1 MTNRLRVGII
11 GLSAERGWGSV
22 AHIPALHSL
31 SDDIELVGVANRSRA
46 SGEASKKAFG
56 LERAFDS
63 VDSLVNSPDIDVVVV
78 TVKVLHHRELVI
90 KALESGKHV
99 YCEWPLGN
107 GLAEA
112 EEIAAVARRKQVV
125 AVVGT
130 QAVVSPEVKFVG
142 DLVADGFVGD
152 VRSTTYVGSGFTWG
166 DAVDAGDA
174 YAMDSKNGATLLSV
188 IAGHAFSAMQSVLG
202 PVSNINGLLSQR
214 RKTVRIIETGEMIPM
229 KTPDQVVATA
239 EFASGVPLAFHLRG
253 GLPCGERLMWEISG
267 SQRDLRISAEIEDVP
282 VINISPLRVE
292 AGKRGDKGYS
302 RLEVPSSYYFGFEDA
317 PAARNVAGIY
327 RLMVRD
333 IRQGTRS
340 APTFDDAVKLHR
352 ITDAVELSS
361 KTGERRQIG

>member
-1 MTNRLRVGII
+1 MTKRLRVGII

-22 AHIPALHSL
+22 AHIPALHAL

-46 SGEASKKAFG
+46 SAEASKEAFG
-56 LERAFDS
+56 LKRAFDS
-63 VDSLVNSPDIDVVVV
+63 VDSLVKFAEIDVVVV
-78 TVKVLHHRELVI
+78 SVKVLHHRELVI
-90 KALESGKHV
+90 KALEAGKHV

-112 EEIAAVARRKQVV
+112 EEIAAVAKRKQVV

-130 QAVVSPEVKFVG
+130 QAVVSPEVKFVR
-142 DLVADGFVGD
+142 DLVADGFIGE

-166 DAVDAGDA
+166 DVVDAGDA

-202 PVSNINGLLSQR
+202 PVSTINGLLSQR
-214 RKTVRIIETGEMIPM
+214 RKTVRIVETGEMIPM
-229 KTPDQVVATA
+229 RTPDQVVATA

-267 SQRDLRISAEIEDVP
+267 SERDLRISAAIEDVP

-292 AGKRGDKGYS
+292 AGKRGESGYS
-302 RLEVPSSYYFGFEDA
+302 ELKIPSSYYFDSEDA
-317 PAARNVAGIY
+317 PAARNVGGIY
-327 RLMVRD
+327 RLMVED
-333 IRQGTRS
+333 IRRGTRN
-340 APTFDDAVKLHR
+340 APTFDDAAKLHK
-352 ITDAVELSS
+352 ITNAIEVSS
-361 KTGERRQIG
+361 KTGQRQQIG

>member
-46 SGEASKKAFG
+46 SGEASRQAFG
-56 LERAFDS
+56 LERAFDG
-63 VDSLVNSPDIDVVVV
+63 VDSLVTSADIDVVVV

-90 KALESGKHV
+90 KALEAGKHV

-130 QAVVSPEVKFVG
+130 QAVVSPEVKFVA

-152 VRSTTYVGSGFTWG
+152 VRSTTYIGSGFTWG

-239 EFASGVPLAFHLRG
+239 EFASGVPL
-253 GLPCGERLMWEISG
+253 GLPSSRRASLWRAAMRESAAHKGICEFPRRSRMCPSSTSPRCAWRRASAGTRGIPAS
-267 SQRDLRISAEIEDVP
+267 RFRHPTISASRMRQRPEM
-282 VINISPLRVE
+282 LR
-292 AGKRGDKGYS
+292 A
-302 RLEVPSSYYFGFEDA
+302 FTA
-317 PAARNVAGIY
+317 
-327 RLMVRD
+327 
-333 IRQGTRS
+333 
-340 APTFDDAVKLHR
+340 
-352 ITDAVELSS
+352 
-361 KTGERRQIG
+361 